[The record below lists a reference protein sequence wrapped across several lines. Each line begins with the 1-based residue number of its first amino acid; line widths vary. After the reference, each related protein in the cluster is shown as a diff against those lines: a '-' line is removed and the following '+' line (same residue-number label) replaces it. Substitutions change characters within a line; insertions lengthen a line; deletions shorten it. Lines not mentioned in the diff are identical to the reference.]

1 MPPTTSE
8 RAATVLHADLENYT
22 GRMARDPHGTVAS
35 LKSCRS
41 VFHSCVTAAGG
52 RVVNQAADS
61 ILAEFGDPRQ
71 GVLCALTIQ
80 SRLAEPPTGRGD
92 LEPLRYR
99 VGLDHG
105 ELIAL
110 DDELYGLAVNCAARI
125 QEIAEPGEVLVS
137 QAVRSRVGSG
147 AEIEFAAEGLLRL
160 KNLPGPVA
168 VYRARRADAPADV
181 AGRRRALKDLAL
193 PALPSIVVLPFRGL
207 GTDPRAGLLAE
218 GLTDEVIADLSRFR
232 DLFVIGRASSFAYRD
247 AARTPVRVAHELGVH
262 YALDGSL
269 VLGDDRVRLTAHLV
283 ETATGKVAWS
293 ERYDRTLEDML
304 EVESDLA
311 RRLAATLAGRVEEHE
326 QQRLQ
331 HGSGRRLEA
340 YGHLLGGL
348 RELYRYT
355 QAANALARSA
365 FARAAEIDPVYARA
379 FAMLSRTHSY
389 DWRYRWSADPAAS
402 LEEASALAQ
411 RAVALDPADARGHA
425 ELGWVK
431 LYSKDVP
438 GALEAYRTAHRL
450 NPNDPDILALLADA
464 LVYAGQPAEALALVA
479 RAKRLN
485 PHYPDIYLWSEAD
498 ALFSLGRYE
507 EVIAAI
513 GRMRDPSEGCRL
525 LAASHA
531 LAGRLEEAARYA
543 EIVLR
548 RQPGFTVSDWIATQP
563 DTEPGDQERFRAG
576 LLLAGLPP

>member
-1 MPPTTSE
+1 MPPTSSE

-71 GVLCALTIQ
+71 GVLCALSIQ
-80 SRLAEPPTGRGD
+80 SRLAEPPAARGD

-137 QAVRSRVGSG
+137 EAVQSRVAGRD
-147 AEIEFAAEGLLRL
+147 IEFNAEGVLRL

-181 AGRRRALKDLAL
+181 AGRRRALKHMVL

-207 GTDPRAGLLAE
+207 GTDSLAELLAE
-218 GLTDEVIADLSRFR
+218 GLTDEVIANLSRFR
-232 DLFVIGRASSFAYRD
+232 ELFVIGRASSFAYRHQ
-247 AARTPVRVAHELGVH
+247 AHAPALVADELGVH

-355 QAANALARSA
+355 QANNELARAA
-365 FARAAEIDPVYARA
+365 FARAVEIDPAYARA

-411 RAVALDPADARGHA
+411 RAVALDPVDARGHA

-507 EVIAAI
+507 EVIAVI

-531 LAGRLEEAARYA
+531 LAGRLEEAKRYA
-543 EIVLR
+543 ALVLR
-548 RQPGFTVSDWIATQP
+548 RQPGFSVADWIATQP
-563 DTEPGDQERFRAG
+563 DTDPDARERFRAG